1 MLEYLKYD
9 ENNVKT
15 VSVMDGFHADMG
27 MNIWVRILQPGQ
39 KLEFCSDT
47 LETAVLLLAGRNT
60 GNKTK
65 PRPAPRTG
73 TMRCPSCGS
82 KADVR
87 GGRWECP
94 TCGDSGSRR

>member
-1 MLEYLKYD
+1 M
-9 ENNVKT
+9 
-15 VSVMDGFHADMG
+15 SVLLALPLLAA
-27 MNIWVRILQPGQ
+27 V
-39 KLEFCSDT
+39 C
-47 LETAVLLLAGRNT
+47 AVLLLAGRNT

-65 PRPAPRTG
+65 PRPAPQTG

-87 GGRWECP
+87 GSRWECP